1 MEIQSENNKKS
12 WQEPKMSSLD
22 ISGGAT
28 ANIPEASNGILES

>member
-1 MEIQSENNKKS
+1 MQSLKENTKKS